1 MIPPQ
6 VDQNLTFE
14 RIVIVMLI
22 VIVFCMLYLM
32 WVQGTYFKTV
42 SEELINL
49 RIMSEQNY
57 HYYQTLK
64 ELPLH

>member
-1 MIPPQ
+1 MILPQ
-6 VDQNLTFE
+6 MNQNLTFE
-14 RIVIVMLI
+14 RTVIVMLI
-22 VIVFCMLYLM
+22 AIVFSMLYLM

-49 RIMSEQNY
+49 RIISEQNY

-64 ELPLH
+64 ELP

>member
-1 MIPPQ
+1 MILPQ
-6 VDQNLTFE
+6 MNQNITFE
-14 RIVIVMLI
+14 RTVIVMLI
-22 VIVFCMLYLM
+22 AIVFSMLYLM

-49 RIMSEQNY
+49 RIISEQNY

-64 ELPLH
+64 ELP